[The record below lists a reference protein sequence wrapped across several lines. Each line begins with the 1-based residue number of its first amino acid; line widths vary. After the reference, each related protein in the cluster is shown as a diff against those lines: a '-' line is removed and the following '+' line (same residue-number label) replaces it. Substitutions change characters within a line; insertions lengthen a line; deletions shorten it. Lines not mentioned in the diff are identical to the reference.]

1 MCRYRSPGFIATK
14 LESVTPHGHGIL
26 LSEIDSGKRK
36 WSAEIVDKIYQSPM
50 GGECRQDCAYHWP
63 EDEMTRHARAEIV
76 TMQWAPQVVRGIA
89 ESILTYGTPF
99 GARNGWARSHGGSS
113 GGKGAEVLFLCGDAV
128 EHLQPGIL
136 NAVSGLLDLFGVR
149 WAAMENE
156 SPSGATLFDLGYV
169 EEARQ
174 AASRLA
180 DQIAGR
186 KPTTIVTTCPHTLRA
201 LREFFPQW
209 GVELPRGIELFHT
222 SEFFLR
228 FLKEQAAGDFAGL
241 GVDRIAYHDC
251 AELGR
256 TLGVFQPPREILSRI
271 TGKAP
276 IEFHRCREKSG
287 SSGAGSS
294 MFLTHPQ
301 LSVRIAL
308 KTLEGIPEPGAD
320 LLVTGCPT
328 CKTTFQR
335 ALEGIQS
342 KTEVLDI
349 SELLAG
355 ALLPQM
361 RRPTRASKGGKSQ

>member
-1 MCRYRSPGFIATK
+1 
-14 LESVTPHGHGIL
+14 
-26 LSEIDSGKRK
+26 
-36 WSAEIVDKIYQSPM
+36 
-50 GGECRQDCAYHWP
+50 
-63 EDEMTRHARAEIV
+63 
-76 TMQWAPQVVRGIA
+76 
-89 ESILTYGTPF
+89 
-99 GARNGWARSHGGSS
+99 
-113 GGKGAEVLFLCGDAV
+113 
-128 EHLQPGIL
+128 
-136 NAVSGLLDLFGVR
+136 
-149 WAAMENE
+149 MENE

-169 EEARQ
+169 EEARR

-228 FLKEQAAGDFAGL
+228 FLREQAAGDFADL

-256 TLGVFQPPREILSRI
+256 TLGVFDPPREIVSRV
-271 TGKAP
+271 TGKEP

-287 SSGAGSS
+287 SSGAGSA

-301 LSVRIAL
+301 LSLRIAQ
-308 KTLEGIPEPGAD
+308 KTLEGIPEPGAE
-320 LLVTGCPT
+320 LLVTACPT

-335 ALEGIQS
+335 ALEATQS
-342 KTEVLDI
+342 ATRVIDV

-355 ALLPQM
+355 ALVPQ
-361 RRPTRASKGGKSQ
+361 TRARTAKGGESQ

>member
-1 MCRYRSPGFIATK
+1 
-14 LESVTPHGHGIL
+14 
-26 LSEIDSGKRK
+26 
-36 WSAEIVDKIYQSPM
+36 
-50 GGECRQDCAYHWP
+50 
-63 EDEMTRHARAEIV
+63 
-76 TMQWAPQVVRGIA
+76 
-89 ESILTYGTPF
+89 
-99 GARNGWARSHGGSS
+99 
-113 GGKGAEVLFLCGDAV
+113 
-128 EHLQPGIL
+128 
-136 NAVSGLLDLFGVR
+136 
-149 WAAMENE
+149 MENE
-156 SPSGATLFDLGYV
+156 SPNGATLFDLGYV
-169 EEARQ
+169 EEARRA
-174 AASRLA
+174 AASLG
-180 DQIAGR
+180 DQISKR
-186 KPTTIVTTCPHTLRA
+186 KPAAIVSTCPHTLRA

-209 GVELPRGIELFHT
+209 GVELPPGIELLHT

-228 FLKEQAAGDFAGL
+228 FLKERAAGDFADPGM
-241 GVDRIAYHDC
+241 DRIAYHDC

-276 IEFHRCREKSG
+276 IEFHRCKEKSG

-301 LSVRIAL
+301 LSVRIAQ

-328 CKTTFQR
+328 CKTIFQR
-335 ALEGIQS
+335 ALEEMQS